1 MEKQATIEKY
11 QEAIVGILGVLMAYV
26 ESLEDVFVKEY
37 TAKLILLLSVPIM
50 DKNTYIV
57 SNKRLYD
64 CLIKTSYKN
73 DIVKE
78 LNSILSPTTALEQIS
93 DNSDKKD
100 RVNHPFHYTSWK
112 ELCGVEVID
121 ITRHMDFDLG
131 NAVKY
136 ILRSGLKSE
145 EGMSDK
151 DKAVEDL
158 KKAVW
163 YIQDKIAMLEGKVGH
178 EVQD

>member
-26 ESLEDVFVKEY
+26 ESLEDVFVKEH

-64 CLIKTSYKN
+64 CLIETSYKN

-93 DNSDKKD
+93 DNSDK
-100 RVNHPFHYTSWK
+100 
-112 ELCGVEVID
+112 
-121 ITRHMDFDLG
+121 RHVFGFLT
-131 NAVKY
+131 
-136 ILRSGLKSE
+136 LL
-145 EGMSDK
+145 
-151 DKAVEDL
+151 
-158 KKAVW
+158 
-163 YIQDKIAMLEGKVGH
+163 
-178 EVQD
+178 

>member
-26 ESLEDVFVKEY
+26 ESLEDVLVKEH
-37 TAKLILLLSVPIM
+37 TAKLILLLSIPIM

-64 CLIKTSYKN
+64 CLIETSYKN

-78 LNSILSPTTALEQIS
+78 LNSILSSTTALEQLS

-100 RVNHPFHYTSWK
+100 RVNHPSYYTSWK

-163 YIQDKIAMLEGKVGH
+163 YIQDKIAMLKGKAGH
-178 EVQD
+178 EV